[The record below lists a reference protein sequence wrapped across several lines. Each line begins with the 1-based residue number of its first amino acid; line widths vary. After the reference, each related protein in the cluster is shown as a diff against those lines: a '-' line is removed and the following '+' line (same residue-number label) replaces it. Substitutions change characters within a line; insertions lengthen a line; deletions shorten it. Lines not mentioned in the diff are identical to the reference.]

1 MYQWLKYYQVP
12 LLVVGTKIDKV
23 KPSARTKSISQ
34 ITTLGLTDTPLQ
46 LFSAETKFGKDEV
59 WQWIEARMHDQK

>member
-1 MYQWLKYYQVP
+1 M
-12 LLVVGTKIDKV
+12 
-23 KPSARTKSISQ
+23 
-34 ITTLGLTDTPLQ
+34 TDTPLQ